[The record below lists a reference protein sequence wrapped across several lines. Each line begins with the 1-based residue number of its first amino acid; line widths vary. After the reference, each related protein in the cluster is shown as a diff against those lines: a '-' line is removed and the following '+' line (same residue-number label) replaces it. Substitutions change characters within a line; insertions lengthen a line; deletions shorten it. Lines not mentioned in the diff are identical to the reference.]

1 MTPKQSTE
9 NREPH
14 TIRAIHPPPLRDRQA
29 SRPIR
34 AGEIGQSD
42 ENRKERKTEIMG
54 HRKRLLPSPSPH
66 HLIRPNQSAASSPPS
81 PIISRASR
89 AAHHSPSLPPRPPCR
104 RAGRNNTASNSR
116 HLITLSRPPSASSHS
131 TAPRTATGTAT
142 GRRTR
147 HRHRHPSKQ
156 GETADI
162 IVSPL
167 PVANKR
173 EARTGRDRHDI
184 ARITAATE
192 RANKQ
197 PTAAAPHHRRDKR
210 DGKRV
215 DIRPAA
221 R

>member
-1 MTPKQSTE
+1 
-9 NREPH
+9 
-14 TIRAIHPPPLRDRQA
+14 
-29 SRPIR
+29 
-34 AGEIGQSD
+34 
-42 ENRKERKTEIMG
+42 MG
-54 HRKRLLPSPSPH
+54 HRKQLTSFAPVVPH
-66 HLIRPNQSAASSPPS
+66 HLIRTPRTRQYRADLPHRPSTEHIRPASPRSF
-81 PIISRASR
+81 R
-89 AAHHSPSLPPRPPCR
+89 LPPRPPCR

-156 GETADI
+156 GETPDI

-210 DGKRV
+210 DGKRT
-215 DIRPAA
+215 DSLHAA
-221 R
+221 TRRVSEKRHVTR

>member
-1 MTPKQSTE
+1 
-9 NREPH
+9 
-14 TIRAIHPPPLRDRQA
+14 
-29 SRPIR
+29 
-34 AGEIGQSD
+34 
-42 ENRKERKTEIMG
+42 MG
-54 HRKRLLPSPSPH
+54 HRKQLLLSPSSH
-66 HLIRPNQSAASSPPS
+66 HLIRMTRTRRRQASSLRPRRPAAEHLQAARPHS
-81 PIISRASR
+81 SR
-89 AAHHSPSLPPRPPCR
+89 LPPRPPCR

-116 HLITLSRPPSASSHS
+116 HLITLTRPPSASSHS

-156 GETADI
+156 GETPDI